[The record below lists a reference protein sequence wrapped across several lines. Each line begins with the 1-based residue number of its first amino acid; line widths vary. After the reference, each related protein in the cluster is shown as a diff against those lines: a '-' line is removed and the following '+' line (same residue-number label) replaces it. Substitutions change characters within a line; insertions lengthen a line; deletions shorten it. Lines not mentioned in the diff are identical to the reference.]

1 MGVHCRL
8 SAVLGERRLRM
19 VHLAE
24 ATGIS
29 RGALRLL
36 YWDKAKKLDF
46 DILGRLCK
54 ALNCQ
59 PGDLLY
65 FVEEEEGPGDGQEAT
80 RPKKQVK

>member
-8 SAVLGERRLRM
+8 SAVLGEKRMRM

-36 YWDKAKKLDF
+36 YWDRARKLDF
-46 DILGRLCK
+46 DILARLCK

-65 FVEEEEGPGDGQEAT
+65 YTDEEEGPRDDQQAPQ
-80 RPKKQVK
+80 RAK

>member
-1 MGVHCRL
+1 
-8 SAVLGERRLRM
+8 M

-46 DILGRLCK
+46 DILARLCK
-54 ALNCQ
+54 VLNCQ
-59 PGDLLY
+59 PGDLLVY
-65 FVEEEEGPGDGQEAT
+65 VPDEAGEPDDGRKAT
-80 RPKKQVK
+80 RPNKQAR